1 MVNVINHVWNYIC
14 ENGEQ
19 YLDCVIITNSSK
31 VFTNKCF
38 VAISKLLKDIP
49 AVTIDNEEQLTV
61 FMPEHSYR
69 DVYRD
74 LGGFILSKNLE
85 SPRSMDLHTQAR
97 IETYQDETSD
107 YDWDQTNTVA
117 DVKHRNYKR
126 LNQPQPRVNQC
137 ETCGKIF
144 KESKSLR
151 LHRFQVHTENSYACN
166 ICSKVFKTSSILGRG

>member
-1 MVNVINHVWNYIC
+1 MVNVINQAWNYVC
-14 ENGEQ
+14 ENREK

-31 VFTNKCF
+31 AFTNKCF

-49 AVTIDNEEQLTV
+49 VVTTDTEEQLTV

-74 LGGFILSKNLE
+74 LGGFILNKKFE
-85 SPRSMDLHTQAR
+85 SPRSMDLHTQAQ

-107 YDWDQTNTVA
+107 WDQANTVA

-126 LNQPQPRVNQC
+126 LNQPQPKVYQC
-137 ETCGKIF
+137 DKCGKIF
-144 KESKSLR
+144 KESRSLR
-151 LHRFQVHTENSYACN
+151 MHRHQVHGENSYACN
-166 ICSKVFKTSSILGRG
+166 ICSKVFKTGSILGSG

>member
-1 MVNVINHVWNYIC
+1 M
-14 ENGEQ
+14 
-19 YLDCVIITNSSK
+19 
-31 VFTNKCF
+31 
-38 VAISKLLKDIP
+38 SKLLKDIP
-49 AVTIDNEEQLTV
+49 VVTTDTEEQLTV